1 MISSSF
7 STRRNFGVIAA
18 RNQEPRYGNA
28 PTKAECIFA
37 VGCVEELGSCELY
50 RTAASIAATARGVAG
65 WLRINL
71 ANRAQA
77 R

>member
-1 MISSSF
+1 METPLLRQS
-7 STRRNFGVIAA
+7 V
-18 RNQEPRYGNA
+18 Y
-28 PTKAECIFA
+28 FA
-37 VGCVEELGSCELY
+37 VGCDEELGSCELY